1 MYLLEAQQQGFNP
14 DYTIADAAKASRA
27 GHRAAMPNTPCHGDI
42 FHIQQQFEPV
52 ANSVSRQAK
61 GATTQ
66 RFQLEEKII
75 KAKQK
80 GKHNR
85 KLTSL
90 LVHAKRREH
99 ELLNLAQELKLLVQW
114 LSHDVLEL
122 AGPSLAVR
130 QELFDFIV
138 EELKARE
145 RKQHPAIRKLT
156 TALRNQRDQ
165 VLDFAG
171 VLDQKLAQIA
181 QQFEVPLQQ
190 VRAVYLLHRAVCL
203 LHRAVCLLHRKQPTS
218 DAYWQR
224 WNQLHSEISGMVHWL
239 MEAVGQALRQTP
251 RASSLVENLNSRLRS
266 YFFLRRSLAEPYL
279 GLLQFFLNHRGFMR
293 SAKPERVD
301 KSPKE
306 LMTGQPHPHWLELLG
321 VTRFQRA

>member
-1 MYLLEAQQQGFNP
+1 M
-14 DYTIADAAKASRA
+14 
-27 GHRAAMPNTPCHGDI
+27 
-42 FHIQQQFEPV
+42 
-52 ANSVSRQAK
+52 
-61 GATTQ
+61 
-66 RFQLEEKII
+66 
-75 KAKQK
+75 
-80 GKHNR
+80 
-85 KLTSL
+85 
-90 LVHAKRREH
+90 
-99 ELLNLAQELKLLVQW
+99 
-114 LSHDVLEL
+114 SHDVLEL

-145 RKQHPAIRKLT
+145 RKQHPAIRKLRK
-156 TALRNQRDQ
+156 ALHNQRDQ
-165 VLDFAG
+165 LLGFAG

-190 VRAVYLLHRAVCL
+190 VRAVCL

-224 WNQLHSEISGMVHWL
+224 WNQLHSEISGKFHWL
-239 MEAVGQALRQTP
+239 MEAVGQPLRQTP

-279 GLLQFFLNHRGFMR
+279 DLLQFFLNHCGFMR
-293 SAKPERVD
+293 SAKPERVG

-306 LMTGQPHPHWLELLG
+306 LMTGQAHPHWLELLG
-321 VTRFQRA
+321 FTRFHRA